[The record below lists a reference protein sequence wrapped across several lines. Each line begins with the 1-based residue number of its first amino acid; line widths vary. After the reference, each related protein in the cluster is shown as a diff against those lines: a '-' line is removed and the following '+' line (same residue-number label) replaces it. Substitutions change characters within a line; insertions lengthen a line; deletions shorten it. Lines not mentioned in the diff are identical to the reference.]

1 MGPGQGLTRLFY
13 DGNCGL
19 CRGAVRFVAR
29 HERSGGIRFT
39 PLGGATFQRSV
50 PTHLRTGLPDS
61 LVVITPDGSLL
72 VLSEAVIHLL
82 GRMGPVWSLVVALAI
97 WVPKSLRDRA
107 YRLMAR
113 MRPAGRACATVI
125 SPLDERFEP

>member
-1 MGPGQGLTRLFY
+1 
-13 DGNCGL
+13 
-19 CRGAVRFVAR
+19 
-29 HERSGGIRFT
+29 
-39 PLGGATFQRSV
+39 
-50 PTHLRTGLPDS
+50 
-61 LVVITPDGSLL
+61 
-72 VLSEAVIHLL
+72 
-82 GRMGPVWSLVVALAI
+82 VVALAI